1 MRCFY
6 GSSYAMIVL
15 ALWICTGSPMLDP
28 MLKFGPFQLFPG
40 RRLLLKGGKPVALS
54 SRALEILIVLLER
67 NGDVVSK
74 QELMA
79 RVWPGT
85 IVVDASLRVHLVAL
99 RKALRDERCDG
110 SYIGNVSGRGY
121 RFTETI
127 VRLAPDAQRPTAM
140 NSLPAPILRLIG
152 RDDAVAALVRE
163 LPARR
168 LASLVGGGGIGK
180 TSVALAAGQLLAAGY
195 PDGAS
200 FVDLSPL
207 SDAALVPAAL
217 AASFG
222 VSVLPEAGVRFLL
235 QYLGGKQMLLL
246 LDNCEHLVG
255 GVAALV
261 ETLLRHC
268 PGVHV
273 LATSREPLGVEGEWL
288 YRLPPLGTPPEQDT
302 PLTAAAVLA
311 FPAAQLF
318 VERAGS
324 ALGSFELDDAE
335 APLLAG
341 LCRQLDGMPLAIE
354 LAASRIDLFGIAGL
368 AARLDDCLALLTRSR
383 RTAQARHRTL
393 RATLDWSYELLPEVE
408 KIVLRRLAVFAAS
421 FSKEGA
427 VAVAAGDGVSER
439 EVLEGLEN
447 LAAKSLIN
455 ISIDGGRL
463 SYHLLQLTRAYAKE
477 KLTDSVDAGC
487 CPPPL
492 VALPQPYLERA
503 PVLVTVRYA
512 AP

>member
-1 MRCFY
+1 MIQRLAIQQLKKVNDCCTCDFATPLSCFY
-6 GSSYAMIVL
+6 GSAYAMMVI
-15 ALWICTGSPMLDP
+15 ARWNCTGSAMLDL
-28 MLKFGPFQLFPG
+28 MLKFGPFQLFPE
-40 RRLLLKGGKPVALS
+40 RRLLLNGGKPVAVS
-54 SRALEILIVLLER
+54 SRALEILIVLLEK

-85 IVVDASLRVHLVAL
+85 VVVDASLRVHLVAL
-99 RKALRDERCDG
+99 RKALRDGRGEG
-110 SYIGNVSGRGY
+110 SEASYIGNVSGRGY
-121 RFTETI
+121 RFIEPIT
-127 VRLAPDAQRPTAM
+127 RLAPDAQRPTAM
-140 NSLPAPILRLIG
+140 SSLPAPILRLIG

-195 PDGAS
+195 PDGSS

-324 ALGSFELDDAE
+324 ALGSFELD
-335 APLLAG
+335 
-341 LCRQLDGMPLAIE
+341 
-354 LAASRIDLFGIAGL
+354 ASRIDLFGIAGL

-447 LAAKSLIN
+447 LAAKSLVN

-477 KLTDSVDAGC
+477 KLTDSVDAG
-487 CPPPL
+487 
-492 VALPQPYLERA
+492 
-503 PVLVTVRYA
+503 
-512 AP
+512 

>member
-1 MRCFY
+1 MHD
-6 GSSYAMIVL
+6 L
-15 ALWICTGSPMLDP
+15 T
-28 MLKFGPFQLFPG
+28 LKFGPFQLFPG

-54 SRALEILIVLLER
+54 SRALDILIVLLEK

-85 IVVDASLRVHLVAL
+85 VVVDASLRVHLVAL
-99 RKALRDERCDG
+99 RKALRDDCVDG
-110 SYIGNVSGRGY
+110 SYINNVSGRGY
-121 RFTETI
+121 RFIEPI
-127 VRLAPDAQRPTAM
+127 VRLGPGTQRPSAV
-140 NSLPAPILRLIG
+140 NGLPTPILRLIG
-152 RDDAVAALVRE
+152 RDDAVAALVRA

-180 TSVALAAGQLLAAGY
+180 TSVALAAAQLLAADY
-195 PDGAS
+195 ADGAS
-200 FVDLSPL
+200 CVDLSAL

-217 AASFG
+217 LAALG
-222 VSVLPEAGVRFLL
+222 LPVPPEAGVRLL
-235 QYLGGKQMLLL
+235 LDSLSASKLLLL
-246 LDNCEHLVG
+246 LDNCEHLVA

-261 ETLLRHC
+261 ETLLRRC

-288 YRLPPLGTPPEQDT
+288 YRLAPLATPPEQGA
-302 PLTAAAVLA
+302 PRTAAEVLA
-311 FPAAQLF
+311 YPAAQLF
-318 VERAGS
+318 VERAAG
-324 ALGSFELDDAE
+324 ALGSFELDDAD

-368 AARLDDCLALLTRSR
+368 AARLDDCLSLLTRSR

-393 RATLDWSYELLPEVE
+393 RAALDWSYELLPEVE
-408 KIVLRRLAVFAAS
+408 KIILRRLAVFAAS
-421 FSKEGA
+421 FSREGA
-427 VAVAAGDGVSER
+427 LAVAAGDGVGER

-447 LAAKSLIN
+447 LAAKSLVN

-463 SYHLLQLTRAYAKE
+463 SYHLLQLTRAYARE
-477 KLTDSVDAGC
+477 KLADSVDAAC

-492 VALPQPYLERA
+492 AALPQPHRERA
-503 PVLVTVRYA
+503 PVVVTVRYA